1 MNIQTITTKQ
11 TSWAELKAAAQAGIL
26 NDVLHPGDL
35 IPFNL
40 KTGEEVAV
48 RATPDTNGKWFFVFE
63 DCLEETHAM
72 NRRNTNCGGWKS
84 SWMRKHLNGT
94 VFALLP
100 DDLQEIIAPTKIVQ
114 MLDGERVEVEDKLF
128 LLSKTQIVGKGP
140 WSDLEPEDAHLIYFK
155 REKNR
160 VKERGE
166 NGTWWYWLRTPYS
179 GYTSYFCLVSND
191 GSYGNFN
198 AYNSDGVAPGFC
210 ID

>member
-11 TSWAELKAAAQAGIL
+11 LSWEELKAAAQAGTL
-26 NDVLHPGDL
+26 NEVLHPGDL

-48 RATPDTNGKWFFVFE
+48 RATPDTNGKWFFCFE

-72 NRRNTNCGGWKS
+72 NRRNTNCGGWKA
-84 SWMRKHLNGT
+84 SWMRKHLNST

-100 DDLQEIIAPTKIVQ
+100 DELQAVITPTKIVQ

-128 LLSKTQIVGKGP
+128 LLSKTQVVGKGP
-140 WSDLEPEDAHLIYFK
+140 WSDLEPEDAHLIYYI
-155 REKNR
+155 REKTR
-160 VKERGE
+160 VKECGE
-166 NGTWWYWLRTPYS
+166 NGTWWYFLRTPFNGYTGSFSGVGSNGSYTSGNANYS
-179 GYTSYFCLVSND
+179 G
-191 GSYGNFN
+191 
-198 AYNSDGVAPGFC
+198 GVAPGFC